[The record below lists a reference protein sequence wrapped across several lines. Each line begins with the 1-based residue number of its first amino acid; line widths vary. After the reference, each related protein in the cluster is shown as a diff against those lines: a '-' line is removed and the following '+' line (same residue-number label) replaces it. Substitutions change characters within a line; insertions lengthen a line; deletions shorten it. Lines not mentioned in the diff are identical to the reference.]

1 MGFYTNFSAQI
12 NAFIKSIATEKNE
25 WIIKG
30 FIDIYKRIYP
40 MTSDT
45 KVVSKIIELML
56 FPEIVRFG
64 DKFDYEI
71 FPAEEQNHYPDISF
85 KNEKRNELIAVDIKS
100 TYRKNSSSIN
110 GMTLGAFTGYFRSRD
125 TTKNIRFPYN
135 KYSAH
140 YVLGV
145 IYTRNEQSSEVFSKE
160 MKNYELNELLN
171 VPSVVSDFQI
181 FLQEKWRIASD
192 KPGSGNTKNI
202 GSTKN
207 IQRMVEGRG
216 IFSKLGK
223 EAFDDYWT
231 NYLTNDMAKAIDS
244 NKPYTNINEYLE
256 WRNKIDLDGV
266 DLEEIRTISKE
277 DSVDDEKEEESE
289 KLNLL

>member
-1 MGFYTNFSAQI
+1 
-12 NAFIKSIATEKNE
+12 
-25 WIIKG
+25 
-30 FIDIYKRIYP
+30 
-40 MTSDT
+40 
-45 KVVSKIIELML
+45 
-56 FPEIVRFG
+56 
-64 DKFDYEI
+64 
-71 FPAEEQNHYPDISF
+71 
-85 KNEKRNELIAVDIKS
+85 
-100 TYRKNSSSIN
+100 
-110 GMTLGAFTGYFRSRD
+110 
-125 TTKNIRFPYN
+125 
-135 KYSAH
+135 
-140 YVLGV
+140 
-145 IYTRNEQSSEVFSKE
+145 
-160 MKNYELNELLN
+160 LLN